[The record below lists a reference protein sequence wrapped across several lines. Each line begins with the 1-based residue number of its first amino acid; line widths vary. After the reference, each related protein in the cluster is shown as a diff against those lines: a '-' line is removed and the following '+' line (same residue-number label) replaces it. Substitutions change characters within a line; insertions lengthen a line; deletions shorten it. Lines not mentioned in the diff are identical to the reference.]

1 MNGKL
6 LDLYTRGGCYIARVE
21 ENGHIRGIK
30 FIFYSRRGVI
40 NELRRVYKI
49 SCSHNFY

>member
-6 LDLYTRGGCYIARVE
+6 IDLYFRDGCFIARVE
-21 ENGHIRGIK
+21 QSGHIRGIR
-30 FIFYSRRGVI
+30 FMFYSRRGVI

-49 SCSHNFY
+49 SCSHDFY